1 MALDILRVLARGG
14 GLFDEALAGI
24 ADDLGDKAGATIWRF
39 REALVQARLER
50 VAFNWSDVHLL

>member
-24 ADDLGDKAGATIWRF
+24 ADDLGDKPEPRSGGSAKPWCR
-39 REALVQARLER
+39 R
-50 VAFNWSDVHLL
+50 D